1 MASCSV
7 FASEMQVYIDDADV
21 VQDTYYP
28 GCFWKHCKKK
38 AKKLKEHYL
47 RDKIYSKLKKQKLSF
62 TTSSTKSIKD
72 GLKIKISM
80 YLTGSGRG
88 YSEFAV
94 ETLTLGTAPMKMDAW
109 FNVEYEFYRGG
120 ELVKSEKHKFKE
132 KRNISVLADTQKYKK
147 KAASR
152 IVKHVM
158 AIIKDI
164 RKT

>member
-1 MASCSV
+1 
-7 FASEMQVYIDDADV
+7 MQVYIDDAAV
-21 VQDTYYP
+21 AQDTYYP
-28 GCFWKHCKKK
+28 GCYWKHCKNK

-47 RDKIYSKLKKQKLSF
+47 RDKIYSKLKEKKLLF
-62 TTSSTKSIKD
+62 TTSSGKSIKD

-88 YSEFAV
+88 YAEFAV
-94 ETLTLGTAPMKMDAW
+94 ETLTLGTAPMNMDAW
-109 FNVEYEFYRGG
+109 FNVEYEFYEGG
-120 ELVKSEKHKFKE
+120 KLVKSGKHEFQE

-158 AIIKDI
+158 NIIKDM